1 MNNSNSNDNLP
12 PGGGGGMGPPPDV
25 GPIQIASIQRNLV
38 LYSCI
43 LLFLFGFFG
52 RAASVVPGAIVCA
65 PGSTS
70 NPTYQYFYTEI
81 WPILITTLQTLL
93 PTILLS
99 ILSIKMFIRLRG
111 QQKQKRQL
119 KQGRCRTFLDR
130 QMLHCL
136 SSRLF
141 RREFFNLKH
150 CEQHRRVG
158 VVTQMLD
165 LEESQTQTQLYHLEG
180 EKSKKA

>member
-1 MNNSNSNDNLP
+1 MNNSNNNDNLP

-52 RAASVVPGAIVCA
+52 RAASM
-65 PGSTS
+65 
-70 NPTYQYFYTEI
+70 
-81 WPILITTLQTLL
+81 
-93 PTILLS
+93 TIFLRQSLRS
-99 ILSIKMFIRLRG
+99 ILTSCL
-111 QQKQKRQL
+111 
-119 KQGRCRTFLDR
+119 
-130 QMLHCL
+130 LHCL

-165 LEESQTQTQLYHLEG
+165 FEESQTQTQLYHLEG